1 MPRTRNDSVRER
13 LLDAAISLFAE
24 RGYAATSIRE
34 IVEAAGVTK
43 PALYYYYQSKEGI
56 FRAILEEVERRALE
70 IVAGSAATRGS
81 TRERIERLFLSM
93 HALFEREKTA
103 VRFLNAVMWG
113 PAQGIPRCDLL
124 SIHEK
129 FRREVE
135 RLVAQ
140 GIADGELRAVRP
152 GDVARTLLA
161 IISHHFDLALVF
173 PRLASGKSGLKRD
186 LDILFRGI
194 SPAAQTENAP

>member
-43 PALYYYYQSKEGI
+43 PALYYYFQSKEGI
-56 FRAILEEVERRALE
+56 FRAILDAVEQTTRE
-70 IVAGSAATRGS
+70 IVAGSNATRGS
-81 TRERIERLFLSM
+81 SRARIEQLFLSM

-113 PAQGIPRCDLL
+113 PAQGIPRCDLQ
-124 SIHEK
+124 SVHERFK
-129 FRREVE
+129 REVE

-140 GIADGELRAVRP
+140 GIAAGEFRAARP
-152 GDVARTLLA
+152 ADVARALLA
-161 IISHHFDLALVF
+161 IVSHHFDLALAF
-173 PRLASGKSGLKRD
+173 PQLAPGKAGLKRD
-186 LDILFRGI
+186 LGFVFRGI
-194 SPAAQTENAP
+194 TRNAQTENAP